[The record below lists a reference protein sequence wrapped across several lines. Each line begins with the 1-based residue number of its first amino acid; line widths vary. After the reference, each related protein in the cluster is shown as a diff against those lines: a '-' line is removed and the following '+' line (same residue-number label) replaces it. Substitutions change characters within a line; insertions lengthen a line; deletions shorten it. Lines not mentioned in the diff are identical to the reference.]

1 MRRRCPGHRGVTLT
15 ETAATRRATQLGGQ
29 QKAAGVSPPRLASG
43 GEAEG
48 KSSGWRALITTLV
61 PKSRAKRGMIL
72 PHERILLRLKNW
84 DEPGHGEADA
94 SLQAR

>member
-1 MRRRCPGHRGVTLT
+1 
-15 ETAATRRATQLGGQ
+15 
-29 QKAAGVSPPRLASG
+29 
-43 GEAEG
+43 
-48 KSSGWRALITTLV
+48 
-61 PKSRAKRGMIL
+61 MIL